1 MAIAVELGD
10 GGRVTEIAPKVR
22 LGNIALSRQVWFF
35 IDYARGLISERR
47 TRDRGLTA
55 LLKAESLAPQQFRNN
70 EFAREAVASLLHTAR
85 RDAGGRELR
94 GLAWRM
100 GVAPTG

>member
-1 MAIAVELGD
+1 MLTDRATVDKGIQSL
-10 GGRVTEIAPKVR
+10 VTAESIAPQR
-22 LGNIALSRQVWFF
+22 M
-35 IDYARGLISERR
+35 
-47 TRDRGLTA
+47 
-55 LLKAESLAPQQFRNN
+55 RNN
-70 EFAREAVASLLHTAR
+70 VFVREAVADLLRRAQ